1 MNKNEYKDFENQG
14 WEAMFETLDR
24 EMPVKKKRRGFLW
37 LWLCLGFLSFG
48 SAFLYYKST
57 KNTSLTEKTVSK
69 PIVYEN
75 RQLGNRGVLEKS
87 STQIQPDTNISIIEN
102 KATFR
107 KSSRFPKSTA
117 AINTS
122 NRTTAAQLPITPQT
136 SGEQATNKVVFIQP
150 LKTRENQGFVKE
162 TQEENKEI
170 VSQTPILS
178 EEKSRIQILD
188 SSKLVNTQTTIGIE
202 TSDSIKNTPLPIE
215 SGSAI
220 SIKQDTSLKTASKP
234 IAETIVTPKK
244 MQKKLILG
252 ITAGTHSQNLTSFDG
267 FQAGIIVAKP
277 LNTKWTM
284 ATGLSFRQT
293 KMPSQN
299 VMNYFASADK
309 SSVSTPSSTTTLLK
323 ATSISIDKLY
333 YLEMPITLERKI
345 GKKFAFTTGLKLS
358 YLLSQSVQKSDSS
371 VYWVN
376 GNVFSSSQNLLNTV
390 NASTLG
396 LNRWDLAWVG
406 GINFLPSRHIQLG
419 LRYDLGLSNIL
430 NHANNAV
437 YNRCIGLNL
446 SYFF

>member
-24 EMPVKKKRRGFLW
+24 EMPVKKKRRGLLW

-57 KNTSLTEKTVSK
+57 KNTSLTEKMVSK

-107 KSSRFPKSTA
+107 KSSRFPKSTD
-117 AINTS
+117 AINTE

-150 LKTRENQGFVKE
+150 LKTREDQGFVKE

-178 EEKSRIQILD
+178 EEKSRVQVID

-202 TSDSIKNTPLPIE
+202 TSDSIKNTPL
-215 SGSAI
+215 STTLDS
-220 SIKQDTSLKTASKP
+220 SLKTASKP

-244 MQKKLILG
+244 MQKKLIWG
-252 ITAGTHSQNLTSFDG
+252 ITAGTHSQKLTSLDG
-267 FQAGIIVAKP
+267 FQAGIIVGKP

-299 VMNYFASADK
+299 VATYFASADK
-309 SSVSTPSSTTTLLK
+309 SSGSSTVSTTTLLK

-376 GNVFSSSQNLLNTV
+376 GNPFSSSQNLLETV
-390 NASTLG
+390 NAATLG

-406 GINFLPSRHIQLG
+406 GINYLPSRHINLG

-430 NHANNAV
+430 NRANNSV
-437 YNRCIGLNL
+437 YNRYLGMNL